1 MGRHFF
7 CRQMPG
13 KNDIT
18 MGKFIEKIKNGT
30 VWASK
35 SVVELPIEA
44 FLSAVAFAAALM
56 ATTDCKWFGQ
66 DVLMAVLTFFVP
78 MLILTFSAHRFSG
91 RYPALKI
98 AYYASPLL
106 LVPVM
111 LWLPGIE
118 GGAWTA
124 TIYLLSIILLFYVR
138 KNAEDQT
145 YSRNLIHI
153 LLAMAVTVFTA
164 GILTG
169 LVCAIMA
176 TVEALFGINFN
187 DAYEYVFEF
196 CGLFISPLLM
206 LKLITREEDVIN
218 IDKFVTILIKF
229 IFTPALI
236 IYTVI
241 LYLYIIKIA
250 VKWELPDG
258 GVTYMVLGF
267 LALALV
273 CRLVHTQTGSSR
285 LGWFYKYLPLV
296 ALPPLVLQWIGMTRR
311 LCEYGFTESRVYL
324 VVSTVLVSLF
334 VLMLIKERLARF
346 QPMTII
352 IGCAFFIFTFI
363 PGISARHLG
372 ILSQQRRLEKVL
384 PDVLVDGVFP
394 DNFDYV
400 KIKTDNTLKE
410 RYMQAHD
417 SYEYLEDEMDSVRFE
432 KKYGAYGKLNL
443 DTYQILEEN
452 TEADCSFFYFRGD
465 IDIAGYKTMLSGR
478 TYKQVYNGNC
488 VEIWMGD
495 ELMISCDLEE
505 RLDSTQKT
513 DKDAPAEMFIFENE
527 RCKVVFYN
535 IDDWRPEGNYQKKM
549 FTASV
554 KAVLVK

>member
-7 CRQMPG
+7 CRQMPE
-13 KNDIT
+13 KNDTT
-18 MGKFIEKIKNGT
+18 MGKFIEKIKNGI

-35 SVVELPIEA
+35 SVVELPVEA

-56 ATTDCKWFGQ
+56 LTNGCKWLDE
-66 DVLMAVLTFFVP
+66 DVLTAVLVFFVP
-78 MLILTFSAHRFSG
+78 LLILAFSAHRFST

-106 LVPVM
+106 LAPIM

-124 TIYLLSIILLFYVR
+124 TIYLLSIVLLFYVR
-138 KNAEDQT
+138 KNVEDET

-153 LLAMAVTVFTA
+153 LLAMAVTLFTA

-169 LVCAIMA
+169 LICAIMA

-218 IDKFVTILIKF
+218 IDKFVSILIKY
-229 IFTPALI
+229 IFTPALV
-236 IYTVI
+236 IYTAI
-241 LYLYIIKIA
+241 LYVYIIKI
-250 VKWELPDG
+250 VVNWELPDG

-273 CRLVHTQTGSSR
+273 CRLVHTQTGGSR
-285 LGWFYKYLPLV
+285 LGWFYKYLPV
-296 ALPPLVLQWIGMTRR
+296 IALPPLVLQWVGMVRR
-311 LCEYGFTESRVYL
+311 LSEYGITEPRVYL
-324 VVSTVLVSLF
+324 VISTVLVTLF
-334 VLMLIKERLARF
+334 VLMLIKEKLARF
-346 QPMTII
+346 QPMTLII
-352 IGCAFFIFTFI
+352 AAAFFIFTFI
-363 PGISARHLG
+363 PGINARHLG
-372 ILSQQRRLEKVL
+372 ILDQQRRLEKVL
-384 PDVLVDGVFP
+384 PDLLVDGVFP
-394 DNFDYV
+394 DNFDYD
-400 KIKTDNTLKE
+400 KIKADNTLKE

-432 KKYGAYGKLNL
+432 KKYGAYGKFNF
-443 DTYQILEEN
+443 DTYQLQEEGIN
-452 TEADCSFFYFRGD
+452 SSGKYYYFRGD
-465 IDIAGYKTMLSGR
+465 IDIAGYKTMVSSR

-488 VEIWMGD
+488 VEIWMGND
-495 ELMISCDLEE
+495 LLISCDLEK
-505 RLDSTQKT
+505 RLDSTEKT
-513 DKDAPAEMFIFENE
+513 DKDAPEEMFIFENE
-527 RCKVVFYN
+527 QCKVVFDN
-535 IDDWRPEGNYQKKM
+535 IDDWRPNGNYRKNM
-549 FTASV
+549 FTASI